1 MAWARICKLLIVAG
15 TLIKQGAGSGCGS
28 MVEGEEL
35 GLNPKAYP
43 KTSMKLKAVSSC
55 LFTCVLAI
63 GLLNAPL
70 LAKDKESKLGAKAKI
85 SKKVAKKIA
94 LAKVPQGKI
103 KEAELEEENGKLVWS
118 FDIATPHSKDITEVQ
133 VNAVTGEIVSVDK
146 ETPADQKKE
155 KKKEA
160 K

>member
-1 MAWARICKLLIVAG
+1 
-15 TLIKQGAGSGCGS
+15 
-28 MVEGEEL
+28 
-35 GLNPKAYP
+35 
-43 KTSMKLKAVSSC
+43 MKLKAIFSC
-55 LFTCVLAI
+55 LLTCVFAV

-70 LAKDKESKLGAKAKI
+70 LAKDKESKLEAKAKI
-85 SKKVAKKIA
+85 SKKEAKKIA
-94 LAKVPQGKI
+94 LAKVPHGKI

-133 VNAVTGEIVSVDK
+133 VNAVTGEIVSVEK
-146 ETPADQKKE
+146 ETTADQKKE

>member
-1 MAWARICKLLIVAG
+1 
-15 TLIKQGAGSGCGS
+15 
-28 MVEGEEL
+28 
-35 GLNPKAYP
+35 
-43 KTSMKLKAVSSC
+43 MKLKTILPC

-63 GLLNAPL
+63 GLLDAPL
-70 LAKDKESKLGAKAKI
+70 LAKDKKSKLEAKAKI
-85 SKKVAKKIA
+85 SKKEAGKIA
-94 LAKVPQGKI
+94 LAKVPHGKI

-133 VNAVTGEIVSVDK
+133 VNAITGEVVSLEK

>member
-1 MAWARICKLLIVAG
+1 MRLRTIF
-15 TLIKQGAGSGCGS
+15 
-28 MVEGEEL
+28 
-35 GLNPKAYP
+35 
-43 KTSMKLKAVSSC
+43 SC
-55 LFTCVLAI
+55 LLTCGIAI
-63 GLLNAPL
+63 GFLNAPL
-70 LAKDKESKLGAKAKI
+70 LAKDKKSKLEAKAKI
-85 SKKVAKKIA
+85 SKKEAERIA
-94 LAKVPQGKI
+94 LAKVPRGKI

-133 VNAVTGEIVSVDK
+133 VNAVTGEIVSMKK

>member
-1 MAWARICKLLIVAG
+1 M
-15 TLIKQGAGSGCGS
+15 
-28 MVEGEEL
+28 
-35 GLNPKAYP
+35 
-43 KTSMKLKAVSSC
+43 
-55 LFTCVLAI
+55 FTCVLAI
-63 GLLNAPL
+63 GLLDAPL

-85 SKKVAKKIA
+85 SKKEAKKIA
-94 LAKVPQGKI
+94 LAKVPHGKI

-133 VNAVTGEIVSVDK
+133 VNAVTGEIVSVEK

>member
-1 MAWARICKLLIVAG
+1 MRRCW
-15 TLIKQGAGSGCGS
+15 
-28 MVEGEEL
+28 
-35 GLNPKAYP
+35 P
-43 KTSMKLKAVSSC
+43 KTKSPNSEPKRKSARKS
-55 LFTCVLAI
+55 
-63 GLLNAPL
+63 
-70 LAKDKESKLGAKAKI
+70 
-85 SKKVAKKIA
+85 KKIA

-133 VNAVTGEIVSVDK
+133 VNAVTGEIVSVEK
-146 ETPADQKKE
+146 ETPTDQKKE